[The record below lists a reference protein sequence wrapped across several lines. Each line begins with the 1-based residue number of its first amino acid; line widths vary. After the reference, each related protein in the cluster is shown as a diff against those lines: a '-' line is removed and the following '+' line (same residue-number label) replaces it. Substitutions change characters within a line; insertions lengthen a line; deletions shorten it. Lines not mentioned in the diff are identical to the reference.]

1 FHGCAGSQLQ
11 QRSSDHPRQE
21 GQQQMIFKGYTDQQH
36 NQGPAA
42 VNRQKGAPH
51 KTSVYPSLL
60 QKRHIQT
67 FPAPADEAV
76 DIKTQQPLRHRIMIH
91 VTLSFAVSSSEPYA
105 DLSPPRQPLLQV
117 VPVKQEPWI
126 VVISGIF
133 MASFYTGSALDA
145 DSLIFSYII
154 RTDRS
159 HGTDLC
165 TKTAVVAVVR
175 HQRFHL

>member
-1 FHGCAGSQLQ
+1 
-11 QRSSDHPRQE
+11 
-21 GQQQMIFKGYTDQQH
+21 
-36 NQGPAA
+36 
-42 VNRQKGAPH
+42 
-51 KTSVYPSLL
+51 
-60 QKRHIQT
+60 
-67 FPAPADEAV
+67 
-76 DIKTQQPLRHRIMIH
+76 MIH

-145 DSLIFSYII
+145 DSLIFPYII

-175 HQRFHL
+175 HQRFHLTDINRLSIRTLGLKISRRRTSSRYLYMALKLTFSDLFRRFACKLTSHFQILAIGPSRRQSTGEGMFPTKAAAAPHKNP